1 MQIPYRETGERT
13 QQMEAAF
20 AARERAERLRERAA
34 EELFNADRLARRKA
48 NQKAGVQS
56 LAGLLGAR

>member
-1 MQIPYRETGERT
+1 
-13 QQMEAAF
+13 MEAAF
-20 AARERAERLRERAA
+20 AAQQRAERARERAA
-34 EELFNADRLARRKA
+34 EDLFNADRLARRKA